1 MNALQRIILVL
12 GAVAI
17 VVAYFAAP
25 WVYEHSNRP
34 AQTVEVRNIAN
45 LKASDD
51 TAAVYRDYR
60 VFLPEMLA
68 ICAVTAMLYAAAR
81 GVLQSRA

>member
-1 MNALQRIILVL
+1 MNGLQRIILVL

-25 WVYEHSNRP
+25 WVYEHSYRP
-34 AQTVEVRNIAN
+34 AGTVAVRNIAN
-45 LKASDD
+45 LKGA
-51 TAAVYRDYR
+51 TAGIALYRDYR

-81 GVLQSRA
+81 DVRQSRA